1 MELEQIIHFFEQ
13 FCGISFVL
21 YVIVFLAWLSLRK
34 INREHNKVYLSKYI
48 DVLEE
53 ILEAI
58 IQPTNP
64 DMLSGN
70 VAVNIKNNADDIEF
84 EFDFL
89 NFLIHKHYY

>member
-1 MELEQIIHFFEQ
+1 MELEQVVHFFEQ

-53 ILEAI
+53 I
-58 IQPTNP
+58 
-64 DMLSGN
+64 
-70 VAVNIKNNADDIEF
+70 
-84 EFDFL
+84 
-89 NFLIHKHYY
+89 

>member
-21 YVIVFLAWLSLRK
+21 YVIVSLAWLSLRK
-34 INREHNKVYLSKYI
+34 IDREHNKVYLSKYI

-58 IQPTNP
+58 MKPMKAITTLWVIVAFG
-64 DMLSGN
+64 ML
-70 VAVNIKNNADDIEF
+70 IYQ
-84 EFDFL
+84 
-89 NFLIHKHYY
+89 LI

>member
-34 INREHNKVYLSKYI
+34 IDREHNKVYLSKYI

-58 IQPTNP
+58 MKPMKVITRLWVIVAFG
-64 DMLSGN
+64 ML
-70 VAVNIKNNADDIEF
+70 IYQ
-84 EFDFL
+84 
-89 NFLIHKHYY
+89 LI

>member
-1 MELEQIIHFFEQ
+1 MELEQIVHFFEQ

-58 IQPTNP
+58 MKPMKVITTLWVIVAFG
-64 DMLSGN
+64 ML
-70 VAVNIKNNADDIEF
+70 IYQ
-84 EFDFL
+84 
-89 NFLIHKHYY
+89 LI

>member
-1 MELEQIIHFFEQ
+1 MELEQVVHFFEQ

-34 INREHNKVYLSKYI
+34 INREHNNVYLSKYI

-58 IQPTNP
+58 MKPMKVITTLWVIVAFG
-64 DMLSGN
+64 ML
-70 VAVNIKNNADDIEF
+70 IYQ
-84 EFDFL
+84 
-89 NFLIHKHYY
+89 LI

>member
-1 MELEQIIHFFEQ
+1 MELEQVVHVFEQ

-34 INREHNKVYLSKYI
+34 IDREHNKVYLSKYI

-58 IQPTNP
+58 MKPMKVITTLWVIVAFG
-64 DMLSGN
+64 ML
-70 VAVNIKNNADDIEF
+70 IYQ
-84 EFDFL
+84 
-89 NFLIHKHYY
+89 LI

>member
-13 FCGISFVL
+13 FCEISFVL

-34 INREHNKVYLSKYI
+34 IDREHNKVYLSKYI

-58 IQPTNP
+58 MKPMKAITTLWVIVAFG
-64 DMLSGN
+64 ML
-70 VAVNIKNNADDIEF
+70 IYQ
-84 EFDFL
+84 
-89 NFLIHKHYY
+89 LI

>member
-1 MELEQIIHFFEQ
+1 MELEQVVHFFEQ

-34 INREHNKVYLSKYI
+34 IDREHNKVYLRKYI

-58 IQPTNP
+58 MKPMKAITTLWVIVAFG
-64 DMLSGN
+64 ML
-70 VAVNIKNNADDIEF
+70 IYQ
-84 EFDFL
+84 
-89 NFLIHKHYY
+89 LI

>member
-34 INREHNKVYLSKYI
+34 IDREHNKVYLSKYI

-58 IQPTNP
+58 MKPMKEITTLWVIVAFG
-64 DMLSGN
+64 ML
-70 VAVNIKNNADDIEF
+70 IYQ
-84 EFDFL
+84 
-89 NFLIHKHYY
+89 LI

>member
-21 YVIVFLAWLSLRK
+21 YVIVFLTWILLRK
-34 INREHNKVYLSKYI
+34 IDREHNNVYLSKYI

-58 IQPTNP
+58 MKPVKAITTLWVIVAFG
-64 DMLSGN
+64 ML
-70 VAVNIKNNADDIEF
+70 IYQ
-84 EFDFL
+84 
-89 NFLIHKHYY
+89 LI

>member
-34 INREHNKVYLSKYI
+34 IDREHNKVYLSKYI

-58 IQPTNP
+58 MKPMKVITTLWVIVAFG
-64 DMLSGN
+64 ML
-70 VAVNIKNNADDIEF
+70 IYQ
-84 EFDFL
+84 
-89 NFLIHKHYY
+89 LI

>member
-34 INREHNKVYLSKYI
+34 IDREHNKIYLSKYI

-58 IQPTNP
+58 MKPMKAITT
-64 DMLSGN
+64 LWVI
-70 VAVNIKNNADDIEF
+70 VAFGMFIYQ
-84 EFDFL
+84 
-89 NFLIHKHYY
+89 LI

>member
-34 INREHNKVYLSKYI
+34 IDREHNKVYLSKYI
-48 DVLEE
+48 DILEE

-58 IQPTNP
+58 MKPMKAITTLWVIVAFG
-64 DMLSGN
+64 ML
-70 VAVNIKNNADDIEF
+70 IYQ
-84 EFDFL
+84 
-89 NFLIHKHYY
+89 LI

>member
-1 MELEQIIHFFEQ
+1 MELEQVVHFFEQ

-21 YVIVFLAWLSLRK
+21 YVIVFLAWLSIRK

-58 IQPTNP
+58 MKPMKVITTLWVIVAFG
-64 DMLSGN
+64 ML
-70 VAVNIKNNADDIEF
+70 IYQ
-84 EFDFL
+84 
-89 NFLIHKHYY
+89 LI

>member
-1 MELEQIIHFFEQ
+1 MELEQVVHFFEQ

-21 YVIVFLAWLSLRK
+21 YVIVFLAWLLLRK

-58 IQPTNP
+58 MKPMKVITT
-64 DMLSGN
+64 LWVI
-70 VAVNIKNNADDIEF
+70 VAFGI
-84 EFDFL
+84 
-89 NFLIHKHYY
+89 LIYQLI

>member
-1 MELEQIIHFFEQ
+1 MELVQVVHFFEQ

-21 YVIVFLAWLSLRK
+21 YVIIFLAWLSLRK

-58 IQPTNP
+58 MKPMKVITTLWVIVAFG
-64 DMLSGN
+64 ML
-70 VAVNIKNNADDIEF
+70 IYQ
-84 EFDFL
+84 
-89 NFLIHKHYY
+89 LI

>member
-1 MELEQIIHFFEQ
+1 MELEQVVHFFEQ

-21 YVIVFLAWLSLRK
+21 YVIIFLAWLSLRK

-58 IQPTNP
+58 MKPMKVITTLWVIVGFG
-64 DMLSGN
+64 ML
-70 VAVNIKNNADDIEF
+70 IYQ
-84 EFDFL
+84 
-89 NFLIHKHYY
+89 LI

>member
-1 MELEQIIHFFEQ
+1 MELEQVVHFFEQ

-58 IQPTNP
+58 MKPMKVITKLWVIVAFG
-64 DMLSGN
+64 ML
-70 VAVNIKNNADDIEF
+70 IYQ
-84 EFDFL
+84 
-89 NFLIHKHYY
+89 LI

>member
-34 INREHNKVYLSKYI
+34 IDREHNKVYLSKYI

-58 IQPTNP
+58 MKPMKVIMTLWVIVGFG
-64 DMLSGN
+64 ML
-70 VAVNIKNNADDIEF
+70 IYQ
-84 EFDFL
+84 
-89 NFLIHKHYY
+89 LI

>member
-1 MELEQIIHFFEQ
+1 MELEQIIHLFEQ

-34 INREHNKVYLSKYI
+34 IDREHNKVYLSKYI

-58 IQPTNP
+58 MKPMKAITTLLVIVAFG
-64 DMLSGN
+64 ML
-70 VAVNIKNNADDIEF
+70 IYQ
-84 EFDFL
+84 
-89 NFLIHKHYY
+89 LI

>member
-1 MELEQIIHFFEQ
+1 MELEQVVHFFEQ

-34 INREHNKVYLSKYI
+34 IDREHNKVYLSKYI

-58 IQPTNP
+58 MKPMKVITTLWVIVAFG
-64 DMLSGN
+64 ML
-70 VAVNIKNNADDIEF
+70 IYQ
-84 EFDFL
+84 
-89 NFLIHKHYY
+89 LI

>member
-1 MELEQIIHFFEQ
+1 MELEQVVHFFEQ

-34 INREHNKVYLSKYI
+34 IDREHNKVYLSKYI

-58 IQPTNP
+58 MKPVKAITTLWVIVAFG
-64 DMLSGN
+64 ML
-70 VAVNIKNNADDIEF
+70 IYQ
-84 EFDFL
+84 
-89 NFLIHKHYY
+89 LI

>member
-1 MELEQIIHFFEQ
+1 MELEQVVHFFEQ

-34 INREHNKVYLSKYI
+34 IYREHNKVDLSKYI

-58 IQPTNP
+58 MKPMKAITTLWVIVAFG
-64 DMLSGN
+64 ML
-70 VAVNIKNNADDIEF
+70 IYQ
-84 EFDFL
+84 
-89 NFLIHKHYY
+89 LI

>member
-21 YVIVFLAWLSLRK
+21 YVIVFLAWFSLRK
-34 INREHNKVYLSKYI
+34 IDREHNKVYLSKYI

-58 IQPTNP
+58 MKPMKAITTLWVIVAFG
-64 DMLSGN
+64 ML
-70 VAVNIKNNADDIEF
+70 IYQ
-84 EFDFL
+84 
-89 NFLIHKHYY
+89 LI

>member
-1 MELEQIIHFFEQ
+1 MIKQIIHVFEQ

-34 INREHNKVYLSKYI
+34 IDREHNKVYLSKYI

-58 IQPTNP
+58 MKPMKVITTLWVIVAFG
-64 DMLSGN
+64 ML
-70 VAVNIKNNADDIEF
+70 IYQ
-84 EFDFL
+84 
-89 NFLIHKHYY
+89 LI

>member
-34 INREHNKVYLSKYI
+34 IDREHNKVYLSKYI

-58 IQPTNP
+58 MKPMKAITKLWVIVAFG
-64 DMLSGN
+64 ML
-70 VAVNIKNNADDIEF
+70 IYQ
-84 EFDFL
+84 
-89 NFLIHKHYY
+89 LI

>member
-1 MELEQIIHFFEQ
+1 MELEQVVHFFEQ
-13 FCGISFVL
+13 FFGISFVL

-58 IQPTNP
+58 MKPMKVITTLWVIVAFG
-64 DMLSGN
+64 ML
-70 VAVNIKNNADDIEF
+70 IYQ
-84 EFDFL
+84 
-89 NFLIHKHYY
+89 LI

>member
-34 INREHNKVYLSKYI
+34 IDREHNKVYLSKYI

-58 IQPTNP
+58 MKPMKAITTLWIIVAFG
-64 DMLSGN
+64 ML
-70 VAVNIKNNADDIEF
+70 IYQ
-84 EFDFL
+84 
-89 NFLIHKHYY
+89 LI

>member
-1 MELEQIIHFFEQ
+1 MELEQVVHFFEQ

-21 YVIVFLAWLSLRK
+21 YVIIFLACISLRK

-58 IQPTNP
+58 MKPMKVITT
-64 DMLSGN
+64 LWVI
-70 VAVNIKNNADDIEF
+70 VAFV
-84 EFDFL
+84 L
-89 NFLIHKHYY
+89 LIYQLI

>member
-58 IQPTNP
+58 MKPIKVITTLWVIVGFG
-64 DMLSGN
+64 ML
-70 VAVNIKNNADDIEF
+70 IYQ
-84 EFDFL
+84 
-89 NFLIHKHYY
+89 LI

>member
-34 INREHNKVYLSKYI
+34 IDREHNKVYLSKYI

-53 ILEAI
+53 ILETIMKPMKAI
-58 IQPTNP
+58 TTLWVIVAFG
-64 DMLSGN
+64 ML
-70 VAVNIKNNADDIEF
+70 IYQ
-84 EFDFL
+84 
-89 NFLIHKHYY
+89 LI

>member
-21 YVIVFLAWLSLRK
+21 YVIVFLAWLLLRK
-34 INREHNKVYLSKYI
+34 INREYNKVYLSKYI

-58 IQPTNP
+58 MKPMKVIMTLWVIVGFG
-64 DMLSGN
+64 ML
-70 VAVNIKNNADDIEF
+70 IYQ
-84 EFDFL
+84 
-89 NFLIHKHYY
+89 LI

>member
-34 INREHNKVYLSKYI
+34 IDREHNKVYLSKYI
-48 DVLEE
+48 DVSEE

-58 IQPTNP
+58 MKPMKAITTLWVIVAFG
-64 DMLSGN
+64 ML
-70 VAVNIKNNADDIEF
+70 IYQ
-84 EFDFL
+84 
-89 NFLIHKHYY
+89 LI

>member
-34 INREHNKVYLSKYI
+34 IDREHNKVYLSKYI

-58 IQPTNP
+58 MKAMKAITTLWVIVAFG
-64 DMLSGN
+64 ML
-70 VAVNIKNNADDIEF
+70 IYQ
-84 EFDFL
+84 
-89 NFLIHKHYY
+89 LI

>member
-34 INREHNKVYLSKYI
+34 IDREHNKVYLSKYI

-58 IQPTNP
+58 MKPMKVIMTLWVIVAFG
-64 DMLSGN
+64 ML
-70 VAVNIKNNADDIEF
+70 IYQ
-84 EFDFL
+84 
-89 NFLIHKHYY
+89 LI